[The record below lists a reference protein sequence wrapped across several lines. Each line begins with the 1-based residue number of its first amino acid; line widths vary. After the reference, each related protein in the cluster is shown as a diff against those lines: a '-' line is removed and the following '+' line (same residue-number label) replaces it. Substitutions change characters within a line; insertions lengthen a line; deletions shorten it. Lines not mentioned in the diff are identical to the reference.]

1 MIKKTSTASL
11 PLKKIMHLRKTQNC
25 GRVKHLIIGL
35 WFLTPLSTIFQLYGG
50 GQFISSSNSM
60 IYKKLHRKPKDRAT
74 WTSLKTEGELGCSR
88 WVGSSCSTS
97 GTRRVTLVI
106 SHEWGK
112 DLHVLTTSG
121 TYTWSFVTQ
130 TNFIT

>member
-74 WTSLKTEGELGCSR
+74 
-88 WVGSSCSTS
+88 
-97 GTRRVTLVI
+97 
-106 SHEWGK
+106 
-112 DLHVLTTSG
+112 
-121 TYTWSFVTQ
+121 
-130 TNFIT
+130 